1 MNNTCPTR
9 DLERKEV
16 PRHRDASGA
25 SLASPIDRGAGK
37 CPCCGS
43 DNTEWIWSGEAL
55 EVSEAHGWKIT
66 RQRLH
71 AVATSGYI
79 THEVVGGRLRFDKQS
94 VIAWAENPDLRRS
107 GRKNHRDEQN
117 D

>member
-1 MNNTCPTR
+1 MNAEQLLSEFPGDGGKESVAWFLKNAETLR
-9 DLERKEV
+9 LALEVAVR
-16 PRHRDASGA
+16 
-25 SLASPIDRGAGK
+25 
-37 CPCCGS
+37 CCQTS
-43 DNTEWIWSGEAL
+43 TEWIWSGEAL